1 MQTRKKSCTG
11 SSRPSTGAS
20 ERTYSLELCRICL
33 DDGDKPIFGENDLS
47 HDIAEFGQIKIA
59 KDDNLPQS
67 ICEPCLSLLK
77 SAMLFRQNAKL
88 SEDIMNK
95 RKHEI
100 FKCTKRTSY
109 TDNESEDF
117 ERKNEEDIYI
127 KTEYLEFEYSS
138 DSSIDIGNFECK
150 SEVFDEEDSIS
161 RNHTISEEH
170 ESEFVREYN
179 TDTDNCDESLVEMNG
194 KEADNEMIMIIVS
207 DKDKQKLRKENKIE
221 IDSGTKSQQSA
232 HLSEKGNTNLKECEV
247 CRELVS
253 KLKYEDHLQ
262 EHRKKYV
269 DTCNKRHVKVE
280 CKDCGKCVSKAYMK
294 LHMRILHG
302 TPEEQAERQIKCELC
317 GRSFNRNYYADHVK
331 RVHGINKN
339 TDQEESKC
347 ITCPVCDKEI
357 KESKYE
363 AHVAGHGG
371 RLKQFICDKCGKVF
385 KHPSAFKTHC
395 LTHGSELKYKCQFCP
410 YRGLHQALLKI
421 HVRTHTGDYNYKCT
435 ECPARFITKS
445 NLSKHLQRHKAPNS
459 FKCEVCSKYFYTK
472 RDLEKHAKC
481 VHLSLKTHVCDICGK
496 GFGHRDNLLSHQLK
510 MHKRDKS
517 GRKGRM
523 PSYLKVDLQN
533 LDPS

>member
-1 MQTRKKSCTG
+1 MQTRKKSCNG
-11 SSRPSTGAS
+11 SSRPSTGTS
-20 ERTYSLELCRICL
+20 GRTYSWETCRICL
-33 DDGDKPIFGENDLS
+33 DDGETPIFGDNDIS
-47 HDIAEFGQIKIA
+47 HDIAEFGQIKIE

-77 SAMLFRQNAKL
+77 SAILFRQTAKL
-88 SEDIMNK
+88 SEDIINK

-100 FKCTKRTSY
+100 FKRTKTISY

-117 ERKNEEDIYI
+117 ERKYDEEIDI

-150 SEVFDEEDSIS
+150 SEVFDEEGSTS
-161 RNHTISEEH
+161 RNHTISEGQ
-170 ESEFVREYN
+170 ESEDIREFC
-179 TDTDNCDESLVEMNG
+179 TDTDNCDESLVETNE

-207 DKDKQKLRKENKIE
+207 DKDKQKLKNQATKIKM
-221 IDSGTKSQQSA
+221 DSDTKPEQREQ
-232 HLSEKGNTNLKECEV
+232 LSEKGKTNLTECEV
-247 CRELVS
+247 CREMVS
-253 KLKYEDHLQ
+253 KLNYEDHLQ

-269 DTCNKRHVKVE
+269 DTCNRRHAKVE
-280 CKDCGKCVSKAYMK
+280 CKQCGKCVSKAYIK

-302 TPEEQAERQIKCELC
+302 TPEEQAECQIKCEFC
-317 GRSFNRNYYADHVK
+317 DRNFNRKYYADHVK
-331 RVHGINKN
+331 RVHGLQKN
-339 TDQEESKC
+339 IDQEEAKY

-410 YRGLHQALLKI
+410 YRGLHLALLKI

-445 NLSKHLQRHKAPNS
+445 NLSKHLQRHKAPSN
-459 FKCEVCSKYFYTK
+459 FKCEICGRCFYSK

-481 VHLSLKTHVCDICGK
+481 VHLSLKTHVCDTCGK
-496 GFGHRDNLLSHQLK
+496 GFGHRDNLLCHQLK
-510 MHKRDKS
+510 IHKRDKS

-523 PSYLKVDLQN
+523 PSYLKVDSQKLE
-533 LDPS
+533 